1 MLKCACSGD
10 YILTS
15 TEEENLPFE
24 KLANTLNRIPNG
36 FAKTEDDTYLR
47 VLKWIFTPEEAELAS
62 KMKLKSETLK
72 KMSRRLKIPVSV
84 LEEKMIVM
92 KSKGQ
97 IYINKTKSGEKKYGL
112 MPFAIGIYEDQ
123 IHRIDSEFSEI
134 MEEYFDKT
142 KGEILFSSDPPITKV
157 IPVKS
162 AIKTEIG
169 IHPRNEAEKLIMNAK
184 SWGLRECI
192 CKIQQEEIGN
202 PCKYPKEVCLMFS
215 SKENDYVDSHKTK
228 IITKE
233 EALEV
238 LRKAERA
245 GLIHSKM
252 NISEGQDFICNCC
265 TCCCG
270 VLRALV
276 QYDQPNAFVKSDYQI
291 KIDEERCSGCGIC
304 IDRCQFNAL
313 ELHDEKSIVNDRCVG
328 CGNCV
333 ITCPEEAVFLVPR
346 EKSDI
351 SSPPKNLTA
360 WMIKRAIK
368 RKVNLFKL
376 L

>member
-1 MLKCACSGD
+1 M
-10 YILTS
+10 TS
-15 TEEENLPFE
+15 IEDENSPYE
-24 KLANTLNRIPNG
+24 KLADTLNRIPNG
-36 FAKTEDDTYLR
+36 FAKTKDDTYLR
-47 VLKWIFTPEEAELAS
+47 VLKWIFTPKEAEFAC

-72 KMSRRLKIPVSV
+72 KMSRRLKIPISE
-84 LEEKMIVM
+84 LKERMNVM

-97 IYINKTKSGEKKYGL
+97 IYINETKRGVQKYGL

-134 MEEYFDKT
+134 MEEYFEKT
-142 KGEILFSSDPPITKV
+142 KGEILFSSNPPITKV

-169 IHPRNEAEKLIMNAK
+169 IHPRNEAEMLVMNAK

-233 EALEV
+233 EALDV
-238 LRKAERA
+238 LKKAEEA
-245 GLIHSKM
+245 GLIHSTM

-270 VLRALV
+270 ILRALV
-276 QYDQPNAFVKSDYQI
+276 QYDQPNAFVKSDFQI
-291 KIDEERCSGCGIC
+291 EITEELCSGCGLC

-313 ELHDEKSIVNDRCVG
+313 EIINDKSIVNDRCVG

-333 ITCPEEAVFLVPR
+333 IVCPEQAIFLVPR
-346 EKSDI
+346 KKSEI
-351 SSPPKNLTA
+351 TKPPKNLTA
-360 WMIKRAIK
+360 WMLKRAIK
-368 RKVNLFKL
+368 RKVNLLKL